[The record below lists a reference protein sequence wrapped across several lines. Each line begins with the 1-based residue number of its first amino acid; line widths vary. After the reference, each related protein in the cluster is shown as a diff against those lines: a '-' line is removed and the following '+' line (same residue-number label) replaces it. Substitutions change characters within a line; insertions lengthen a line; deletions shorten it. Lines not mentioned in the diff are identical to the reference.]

1 MSQIKLQLE
10 MKAANNSFLISSSVL
25 KFITGNRNVR
35 NLSKVSSIEN
45 AMKNGEY
52 IAPIIVDRSTL
63 SIIDGQHR
71 YEAAC
76 NLWKQGIK
84 YELNIVMEDFK
95 NPLLAAIN
103 HNSNATNWCSTDYVE
118 AYIVDGRNSF
128 VLLKKFVEEHPLFQN
143 IIATNINYM
152 GAAQLLTSSAC
163 YANIPRGTLKVTI
176 SQCKDADVIY
186 KELEKIVPIT
196 GKTIMSKSI
205 ILAYIELRPYIK
217 DFNKFLK
224 TLKKRFV
231 MPKTSS
237 KRVWKDALR
246 EVIDRI

>member
-1 MSQIKLQLE
+1 MSQIKLQPE
-10 MKAANNSFLISSSVL
+10 MKAANNSFLISSPVL
-25 KFITGNRNVR
+25 KFITGNRTVR
-35 NLSKVSSIEN
+35 NLSKINSIEN

-52 IAPIIVDRSTL
+52 IAPIIVDRTTL

-76 NLWKQGIK
+76 NLWKQGVK
-84 YELNIVMEDFK
+84 YELNIVVEDFK

-103 HNSNATNWCSTDYVE
+103 HNSNSTNWCSADYVE

-128 VLLKKFVEEHPLFQN
+128 VLLKKFVEEHSLFQN

-152 GAAQLLTSSAC
+152 GAAQLLTNNAC
-163 YANIPRGTLKVTI
+163 YANIPRGTLKVTV

-186 KELEKIVPIT
+186 KELERIVPIT
-196 GKTIMSKSI
+196 GKTIISKSI

-224 TLKKRFV
+224 VLKKRFV

-246 EVIDRI
+246 DVIDKL

>member
-1 MSQIKLQLE
+1 ML
-10 MKAANNSFLISSSVL
+10 N
-25 KFITGNRNVR
+25 FITGNRIVR
-35 NLSKVSSIEN
+35 NLSKISSIEN
-45 AMKNGEY
+45 AMKSEEY
-52 IAPIIVDRSTL
+52 IAPILVDRTTL
-63 SIIDGQHR
+63 LIVDGQHR
-71 YEAAC
+71 YLAAC

-84 YELNIVMEDFK
+84 YSLNIILEDFK

-103 HNSNATNWCSTDYVE
+103 HNSNATNWCSADYVE
-118 AYIVDGRNSF
+118 AYIVDGRDSF

-152 GAAQLLTSSAC
+152 GAAQLLTSSSC
-163 YANIPRGTLKVTI
+163 YANIPRGTLKVTV

-217 DFNKFLK
+217 DFKKFLK
-224 TLKKRFV
+224 VLKKRFV

-246 EVIDRI
+246 EVIDKM